1 MTMQQTQVGLE
12 WNNCAAESAADETLK
27 INFLTTFERKL
38 AHCQFWKGR
47 FFVTYLSKNIPD
59 DSITDY
65 TKERS

>member
-1 MTMQQTQVGLE
+1 MMTMQQAQAGLE

-47 FFVTYLSKNIPD
+47 FFEHIRHIIKE
-59 DSITDY
+59 Y
-65 TKERS
+65 TG